1 MIYENIIYSVDENI
15 ATIRINRPKAYN
27 ALNTAVNAEILS
39 ALDEIEADKSVRALV
54 VTGNEKAFAAG
65 ADIGELADASPNR
78 SREICVAAL
87 EINDRLEQMD
97 IPTIAAVNGLA
108 WGGGGEMALACDFR
122 TGGAGTSFKFPE
134 VSLGII
140 PGANGTQRLLALVG
154 PAKAKE
160 LVMLCRAVKG
170 EEAYRLGLL
179 TRLVDD
185 AEVLDEAYKLAGELT
200 AMPGKA
206 LTAAKRAI
214 NAGMLNTIA
223 DGKKT
228 ECFEV
233 CMLFDTHD
241 QKEGMAAFAEKRP
254 PAYTNS

>member
-1 MIYENIIYSVDENI
+1 MKYNSILFSVSNDI
-15 ATIRINRPKAYN
+15 ATIQINRPKAYN
-27 ALNTAVNAEILS
+27 ALNSEVNAEILS
-39 ALDEIEADKSVRALV
+39 ALDEVDASKSIRVLI

-65 ADIGELADASPNR
+65 ADIGELAEAGPNR
-78 SREICVAAL
+78 SREICTAAL
-87 EINDRLEQMD
+87 EINDRLEQMS

-108 WGGGGEMALACDFR
+108 WGGGGELALACDFR
-122 TGGAGTSFKFPE
+122 IGGPKTSFKFPE

-140 PGANGTQRLLALVG
+140 PGANGTQRLLSLVG
-154 PAKAKE
+154 PAKARE

-170 EEAYRLGLL
+170 EEAFKLGLL
-179 TRLVDD
+179 TALTGD
-185 AEVLDEAYKLAGELT
+185 AEVLDEAYRLAGELS

-214 NAGMLNTIA
+214 NAGMLGTIS

-241 QKEGMAAFAEKRP
+241 QKEGMAAFAEKRTP
-254 PAYTNS
+254 VYTNN